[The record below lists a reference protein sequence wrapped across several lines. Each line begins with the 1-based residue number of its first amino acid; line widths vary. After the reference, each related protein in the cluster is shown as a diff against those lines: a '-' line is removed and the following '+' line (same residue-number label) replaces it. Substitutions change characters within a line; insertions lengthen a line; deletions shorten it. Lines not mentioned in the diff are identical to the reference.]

1 MICNI
6 HFMIFTILVKIKWI
20 TWPMFAFRISLMIWI
35 LYFVLED
42 FLYWVSA
49 CGKCHYIFSF
59 NTFIYIFKEVDYYTG
74 HVIHNSMTLIL
85 NCRIAQRHI
94 QSLCVQKTFW
104 CQLHSLLNWALEAI
118 HCVKIPLN
126 FFYVVITYFN

>member
-1 MICNI
+1 MIFNI
-6 HFMIFTILVKIKWI
+6 HFMILPILVKSCWSNK
-20 TWPMFAFRISLMIWI
+20 AYSRIDLNLVFSYLRFLDI
-35 LYFVLED
+35 LYQLVENAIT
-42 FLYWVSA
+42 FL
-49 CGKCHYIFSF
+49 SF